1 MLSYSHIVIMHA
13 WSYLHVAALL
23 LGAIEP
29 ASAACDRATLQ
40 NVTNSYI
47 AAQTSGSLNP
57 IAGLINGTNYRENFK
72 AATISSGILS
82 QAMKIDHNRTTLDT
96 TQCASYAELIVANS
110 AHPYVIGTQL
120 YLSNST
126 TVPQTISK
134 IDTIV
139 TDQGDWL
146 FNATGTL
153 YWASR
158 EDWGP
163 IAADKRDTRKT
174 IQAAADAYLDYF
186 RDKSVVVPWGTPCA
200 RLEGGA
206 YTGKGAATD
215 SCNVGVPNDINL
227 TDRRYIIDEE
237 VGEVDV
243 FLSFVSNPD
252 SHEFRVE
259 GGKLRFVHTLTVMQ

>member
-1 MLSYSHIVIMHA
+1 MTRFC
-13 WSYLHVAALL
+13 LHVVALL
-23 LGAIEP
+23 LAALEP
-29 ASAACDRATLQ
+29 ASAACDRGTLK
-40 NVTNSYI
+40 NVTDSYI
-47 AAQTSGSLNP
+47 AAQTSGSLTP
-57 IAGLINGTNYRENFK
+57 LGSLINGTNYRENYK

-82 QAMKIDHNRTTLDT
+82 HALKIDHNRTTLDT
-96 TQCASYAELIVANS
+96 TQCASFAELIVTNS

-126 TVPQTISK
+126 TEPQTISK

-146 FNATGTL
+146 FNATGTF

-158 EDWGP
+158 ENWGT
-163 IAADKRDTRKT
+163 IAAASRDTRKT

-186 RDKSVVVPWGTPCA
+186 RDKSVVVPWGTPCD
-200 RLEGGA
+200 RLEGGS

-215 SCNVGVPNDINL
+215 SCNVGVPNGVDL

-243 FLSFVSNPD
+243 FLSFQGAPD
-252 SHEFRVE
+252 THDFRIE
-259 GGKLRFVHTLTVMQ
+259 GGKIRFVHTMTVM

>member
-1 MLSYSHIVIMHA
+1 MI
-13 WSYLHVAALL
+13 WSSLHVLALFLAAL
-23 LGAIEP
+23 EP
-29 ASAACDRATLQ
+29 ASAACDRATLK
-40 NVTNSYI
+40 NVTDTYI
-47 AAQTSGSLNP
+47 AAQTAGSLTP
-57 IAGLINGTNYRENFK
+57 LAGLLNGTTYHENYK
-72 AATISSGILS
+72 TATISSGILS
-82 QAMKIDHNRTTLDT
+82 QALKIDHNRTTLDT
-96 TQCASYAELIVANS
+96 TQCASFAELIVANS

-126 TVPQTISK
+126 TEPQTISK

-158 EDWGP
+158 ENWGS
-163 IAADKRDTRKT
+163 IATASRDTRKT

-186 RDKSVVVPWGTPCA
+186 KDKSVVVPWGTPCA
-200 RLEGGA
+200 RLEGGS

-215 SCNVGVPNDINL
+215 SCNVGVPSGVSL

-243 FLSFVSNPD
+243 FLSFEGAPD
-252 SHEFRVE
+252 THDFRIE
-259 GGKLRFVHTLTVMQ
+259 GGKIRYVHTMTVM

>member
-1 MLSYSHIVIMHA
+1 MNRFC
-13 WSYLHVAALL
+13 LHVVALL
-23 LGAIEP
+23 LAVFEP
-29 ASAACDRATLQ
+29 ASAACDRGTLK
-40 NVTNSYI
+40 NVTDSYV
-47 AAQTSGSLNP
+47 AAQTAGSLTP
-57 IAGLINGTNYRENFK
+57 LGSLLNGTNYMENYK

-82 QAMKIDHNRTTLDT
+82 HALKIAHNRTTLDT
-96 TQCASYAELIVANS
+96 TQCASFAELIVTDP

-126 TVPQTISK
+126 TAPQTISK

-146 FNATGTL
+146 FNATGTF

-158 EDWGP
+158 ENWGT
-163 IAADKRDTRKT
+163 ISTASRDTRKT

-186 RDKSVVVPWGTPCA
+186 KDKTVVVPWGTPCA
-200 RLEGGA
+200 RLEGGS
-206 YTGKGAATD
+206 YTGKGAATE
-215 SCNVGVPNDINL
+215 SCNVGVPSGVDL

-243 FLSFVSNPD
+243 FLSFQGLPD
-252 SHEFRVE
+252 THDFRVE
-259 GGKLRFVHTLTVMQ
+259 GGKIRFVHTMTVM

>member
-1 MLSYSHIVIMHA
+1 MA
-13 WSYLHVAALL
+13 WSYTHVAALL
-23 LGAIEP
+23 LGAIP
-29 ASAACDRATLQ
+29 TALTACDRATLQ

-47 AAQTSGSLNP
+47 AAQTSGSLAP
-57 IAGLINGTNYRENFK
+57 ISSLINGTDYRENSK

-82 QAMKIDHNRTTLDT
+82 QALKIDHNRTTLDT
-96 TQCASYAELIVANS
+96 TQCASYSELIVANS

-120 YLSNST
+120 YLSNT
-126 TVPQTISK
+126 TTTPEGPLISK
-134 IDTIV
+134 IDTLV

-163 IAADKRDTRKT
+163 IATASRDSRKT

-237 VGEVDV
+237 IGEVDV

>member
-1 MLSYSHIVIMHA
+1 MTRL
-13 WSYLHVAALL
+13 YLHVVALL
-23 LGAIEP
+23 LAGLEAV
-29 ASAACDRATLQ
+29 SAACDRATLQ
-40 NVTNSYI
+40 NVTDSYI
-47 AAQTSGSLNP
+47 SAQTSGSLAP
-57 IAGLINGTNYRENFK
+57 LGSLINGTTYHENYK
-72 AATISSGILS
+72 AASISSGVLS
-82 QAMKIDHNRTTLDT
+82 QALKIDHNRTTLDT
-96 TQCASYAELIVANS
+96 TQCASFAELIVANS

-120 YLSNST
+120 YLSNGT
-126 TVPQTISK
+126 TEPQTISK

-158 EDWGP
+158 ENWGT
-163 IAADKRDTRKT
+163 ISTASRDTRKT

-186 RDKSVVVPWGTPCA
+186 RNKTVVVPWGTPCA
-200 RLEGGA
+200 RLEGGS

-215 SCNVGVPNDINL
+215 SCNVGVPDNVNL

-243 FLSFVSNPD
+243 FLSFQGLPD
-252 SHEFRVE
+252 THDFRIE
-259 GGKLRFVHTLTVMQ
+259 GGKIRYVHTMTVMT

>member
-1 MLSYSHIVIMHA
+1 MTS
-13 WSYLHVAALL
+13 SYLHVTALL
-23 LGAIEP
+23 LGAIQT
-29 ASAACDRATLQ
+29 ASAACSRATLQ
-40 NVTNSYI
+40 NITNSYI
-47 AAQTSGSLNP
+47 AAQTSGSLTA
-57 IAGLINGTNYRENFK
+57 ISSFINGTDYRENFK

-82 QAMKIDHNRTTLDT
+82 QALKIDHNRTTLDT
-96 TQCASYAELIVANS
+96 TQCGSYTELIIANS

-120 YLSNST
+120 YLSNT
-126 TVPQTISK
+126 TTPLISK

-163 IAADKRDTRKT
+163 IPQSSRDSRKT

-200 RLEGGA
+200 RLEGGM
-206 YTGKGAATD
+206 YTGKGSPTD
-215 SCNVGVPNDINL
+215 SCNVGVPNNINL

-237 VGEVDV
+237 LGAVDV

-259 GGKLRFVHTLTVMQ
+259 GGKLRFVHTLTVMG

>member
-1 MLSYSHIVIMHA
+1 MHT

-23 LGAIEP
+23 LGVIEP

-57 IAGLINGTNYRENFK
+57 IAGLINGTNYRENYK
-72 AATISSGILS
+72 PATISSGILS
-82 QAMKIDHNRTTLDT
+82 QALKIDHNRTTLDT
-96 TQCASYAELIVANS
+96 TQCASYSELIVANS

-126 TVPQTISK
+126 TEPQTISK
-134 IDTIV
+134 IDTLI